1 MPRLRRVS
9 SSSPGFTRRRCGKG
23 WTYLDT
29 AGERIT
35 DPAVVERIAK
45 LAIPPAYTDVWI
57 CPHPDGHLQAVGTD
71 ERGRRQYRYHEQWRL
86 ERDRAKHD
94 RVLEVA
100 AQLPRAREVVA
111 GHLRLPGVPRER
123 VLAAAF
129 RLLDLG
135 FFRVGGDT
143 YAEENGSYGLAT
155 LKREHVVQHG
165 GELVFRYVAKSGKD
179 RTTVI
184 ADPDVVE
191 VVRTLK
197 RRRGGG
203 DDLLAWKDGPRW
215 HDVTSDDVNAYLHE
229 TIGPDVSAKDF
240 RTWHA
245 TVLAAV
251 ALGVSLPA
259 CTTPTARKRAVARA
273 VAEVAEYLGNTP
285 AVCRSSYVDP
295 RVVDLFDDGVTIA
308 PALQG
313 LGEDAALGH
322 PATHGAVE
330 RAVLD
335 LLHTDPV
342 AVSRA
347 AARGRRLPVRSRRLS
362 TPGGPGAPGDPGAP
376 VAA

>member
-9 SSSPGFTRRRCGKG
+9 VSSPGFSRRRRGTG

-29 AGERIT
+29 AG
-35 DPAVVERIAK
+35 DPVVDPVVVARVDA

-57 CPHPDGHLQAVGTD
+57 CPYPNGHLQAVGTD
-71 ERGRRQYRYHEQWRL
+71 DRGRRQYRYHEQWRR

-100 AQLPRAREVVA
+100 ARLPAARERVA
-111 GHLRLPGVPRER
+111 ALLATGGLTRER

-135 FFRVGGDT
+135 FFRVGGDG

-155 LKREHVVQHG
+155 LRRDHVHRRG
-165 GELVFRYVAKSGKD
+165 DDLVFSYVAKSGKD
-179 RTTVI
+179 RV
-184 ADPDVVE
+184 AVVHDPAVGDVV
-191 VVRTLK
+191 RALK

-203 DDLLAWKDGPRW
+203 DDLLVWKRAGRGGW
-215 HDVTSDDVNAYLHE
+215 HDVTADDVNGFLRE
-229 TIGPDVSAKDF
+229 LMGPDVSAKDF

-251 ALGVSLPA
+251 ALAVSLPA
-259 CTTPTARKRAVARA
+259 AGTPTARRRAVARA
-273 VAEVAEYLGNTP
+273 CAEVSEYLGNTP
-285 AVCRSSYVDP
+285 GVCRSSYVDP
-295 RVVDLFDDGVTIA
+295 RVIDLFGDGVTIA
-308 PALQG
+308 PALED
-313 LGEDAALGH
+313 LGAGGFGH

-335 LLHTDPV
+335 LLHTDPD
-342 AVSRA
+342 AVTRSI
-347 AARGRRLPVRSRRLS
+347 ARGRRPVVASDRLS
-362 TPGGPGAPGDPGAP
+362 VPGAGR
-376 VAA
+376 AA

>member
-9 SSSPGFTRRRCGKG
+9 SSSPGLTRRRRGRG
-23 WTYLDT
+23 WAYFDS
-29 AGERIT
+29 AGERVV
-35 DPAVVERIAK
+35 DPDVLERISK

-57 CPHPDGHLQAVGTD
+57 CPYPNGHLQAVGTD
-71 ERGRRQYRYHEQWRL
+71 DRGRRQYRYHEQWRA
-86 ERDRAKHD
+86 ERDRLKHD

-100 AQLPRAREVVA
+100 AELPRAREVV
-111 GHLRLPGVPRER
+111 GEHLRLPGLPRER

-135 FFRVGGDT
+135 FFRVGGDA

-155 LKREHVVQHG
+155 LRREHVVQHG
-165 GELVFRYVAKSGKD
+165 AELVFRYVAKSGKD
-179 RTTVI
+179 RTAVI

-191 VVRTLK
+191 VVRALK

-203 DDLLAWKDGPRW
+203 EDLLAWKDGARW
-215 HDVTSDDVNAYLHE
+215 HDVSSDDVNAYLRE

-251 ALGVSLPA
+251 ALAVSLPA
-259 CTTPTARKRAVARA
+259 SGSPTARKRAVARA
-273 VAEVAEYLGNTP
+273 VAEVSEYLGNTP
-285 AVCRSSYVDP
+285 SVCRSSYVDP
-295 RVVDLFDDGVTIA
+295 RVIDLFDDGVTIA
-308 PALQG
+308 PALEQ
-313 LGEDAALGH
+313 LGEDAAFGH

-330 RAVLD
+330 QAVRD

-347 AARGRRLPVRSRRLS
+347 VARGRRAPVASRRLS
-362 TPGGPGAPGDPGAP
+362 GPGRPGTP
-376 VAA
+376 AAA

>member
-9 SSSPGFTRRRCGKG
+9 ASSPGFTRRRRGRG
-23 WTYLDT
+23 WAYFDT
-29 AGERIT
+29 RGERIV
-35 DPAVVERIAK
+35 DEDVIARIDHLAV
-45 LAIPPAYTDVWI
+45 PPAYRDVWI
-57 CPHPDGHLQAVGTD
+57 CPFPNGHLQAVGTD
-71 ERGRRQYRYHEQWRL
+71 DRGRRQYRYHEQWRL
-86 ERDRAKHD
+86 EQDRAKHE

-100 AQLPRAREVVA
+100 ARLPAARERVEDLL
-111 GHLRLPGVPRER
+111 HLDGLPRER

-155 LKREHVVQHG
+155 LQRRHVHQRG
-165 GELVFRYVAKSGKD
+165 DELVFSYVAKSGKD

-184 ADPDVVE
+184 ADPAVRDVV
-191 VVRTLK
+191 RSLK

-203 DDLLAWKDGPRW
+203 EDLLAWKEGKRW
-215 HDVTSDDVNAYLHE
+215 HDVTAEDVNAFLHE
-229 TIGPDVSAKDF
+229 TIGAEVSAKDF

-251 ALGVSLPA
+251 ALAVSLPVA
-259 CTTPTARKRAVARA
+259 GSPTARRRAVTRA
-273 VAEVAEYLGNTP
+273 CAEVARYLGNTP
-285 AVCRSSYVDP
+285 SVCRKSYVDP
-295 RVVDLFDDGVTIA
+295 RVIDLFGDGVTIA
-308 PALQG
+308 PALG
-313 LGEDAALGH
+313 RLGEDASSGH

-335 LLHTDPV
+335 LLRTDPD
-342 AVSRA
+342 AVVRSI
-347 AARGRRLPVRSRRLS
+347 ARGRGRGVGPVN
-362 TPGGPGAPGDPGAP
+362 G

>member
-9 SSSPGFTRRRCGKG
+9 VSSPGFSRRRRGKG

-29 AGERIT
+29 EGQRIV
-35 DPAVVERIAK
+35 DPDVIARISA

-57 CPHPDGHLQAVGTD
+57 CPFPNGHLQAVGTD
-71 ERGRRQYRYHEQWRL
+71 DRGRRQYRYHEQWRAD
-86 ERDRAKHD
+86 RDRAKHD

-100 AQLPRAREVVA
+100 ARLPAARERVEELLHTD
-111 GHLRLPGVPRER
+111 GLTRER

-155 LKREHVVQHG
+155 LRRDHVHQRG
-165 GELVFRYVAKSGKD
+165 QELVFSYVAKSGKD
-179 RTTVI
+179 RTAVI
-184 ADPDVVE
+184 ADPAVRDVV
-191 VVRTLK
+191 RSLK

-203 DDLLAWKDGPRW
+203 EDLLVWKQGNRW
-215 HDVTSDDVNAYLHE
+215 HDVTADDVNEFLHE

-251 ALGVSLPA
+251 ALAVSLPVA
-259 CTTPTARKRAVARA
+259 GTATARKRAVTRA
-273 VAEVAEYLGNTP
+273 CAEVSEYLGNTP
-285 AVCRSSYVDP
+285 SVCRSSYIDP
-295 RVVDLFDDGVTIA
+295 RVIDLFGDGVTIA
-308 PALQG
+308 PVLEQ
-313 LGEDAALGH
+313 LGDGASFGH

-330 RAVLD
+330 LAVQD
-335 LLHTDPV
+335 LLHTDPD
-342 AVSRA
+342 AVVRSI
-347 AARGRRLPVRSRRLS
+347 ARGRTPRLASKRLS
-362 TPGGPGAPGDPGAP
+362 VPGTDQP
-376 VAA
+376 AA

>member
-9 SSSPGFTRRRCGKG
+9 SSSPGFTRRRRGRG
-23 WTYLDT
+23 WTYYDT
-29 AGERIT
+29 RGERIA
-35 DPAVVERIAK
+35 DPEVIARIDA

-57 CPHPDGHLQAVGTD
+57 CPYPNGHLQAVGTD
-71 ERGRRQYRYHEQWRL
+71 DRGRRQYRYHEEWR
-86 ERDRAKHD
+86 RQQDRAKHD

-100 AQLPRAREVVA
+100 ARLPAARAVVEEQ
-111 GHLRLPGVPRER
+111 LRLPGLPRER

-155 LKREHVVQHG
+155 LQRQHVHQHG
-165 GELVFRYVAKSGKD
+165 DELVFRYVAKSGKD
-179 RTTVI
+179 RTAVI
-184 ADPDVVE
+184 ADPAVRE
-191 VVRTLK
+191 VVRSLK

-203 DDLLAWKDGPRW
+203 EDLLVWKEGRRW

-251 ALGVSLPA
+251 ALAVSLPVA
-259 CTTPTARKRAVARA
+259 GTTTGRKRAVTRA
-273 VAEVAEYLGNTP
+273 CAEVSEYLGNTP
-285 AVCRSSYVDP
+285 SVCRSSYIDP
-295 RVVDLFDDGVTIA
+295 RVIDLFEDGVTIA
-308 PALQG
+308 PALDQ
-313 LGEDAALGH
+313 LGEGASFGH
-322 PATHGAVE
+322 PATHGEVE
-330 RAVLD
+330 RAVQD

-342 AVSRA
+342 AVTRA
-347 AARGRRLPVRSRRLS
+347 VARGRRPEVPSRRLS
-362 TPGGPGAPGDPGAP
+362 VPGG
-376 VAA
+376 AAA

>member
-9 SSSPGFTRRRCGKG
+9 SSSPGFTRRRRGRG
-23 WTYLDT
+23 WEYLDT
-29 AGERIT
+29 AGGRIT

-57 CPHPDGHLQAVGTD
+57 CPHPNGHLQAVGTD
-71 ERGRRQYRYHEQWRL
+71 ERGRRQYRYHEQWRA

-100 AQLPRAREVVA
+100 AQLPRARERVA
-111 GHLRLPGVPRER
+111 AHLRLPGLPRER

-135 FFRVGGDT
+135 FFRVGGDA

-165 GELVFRYVAKSGKD
+165 DELVFRYVAKSGKD
-179 RTTVI
+179 RTAVI

-191 VVRTLK
+191 VVRSLK

-203 DDLLAWKDGPRW
+203 DDLLAWKAGSRW
-215 HDVTSDDVNAYLHE
+215 HDVTSDDVNAYLRE

-251 ALGVSLPA
+251 ALAVSVQA
-259 CTTPTARKRAVARA
+259 AASPTARKRAVTRA
-273 VAEVAEYLGNTP
+273 VAEVSEYLGNTP

-308 PALQG
+308 PALEQ
-313 LGEDAALGH
+313 LGEDAAFGH

-330 RAVLD
+330 QAVRD

-347 AARGRRLPVRSRRLS
+347 VARGGRVPLRSRRLS
-362 TPGGPGAPGDPGAP
+362 APGSPASP
-376 VAA
+376 AAA